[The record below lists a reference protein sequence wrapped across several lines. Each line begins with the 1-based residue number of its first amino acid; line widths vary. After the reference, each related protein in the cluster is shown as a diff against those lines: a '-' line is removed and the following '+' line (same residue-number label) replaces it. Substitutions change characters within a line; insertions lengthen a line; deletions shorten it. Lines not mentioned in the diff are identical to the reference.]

1 MKALIASFTALG
13 LIAAPALAQTNTTA
27 PAHATKPAAKE
38 AKAEGE
44 SMKTEAMEH
53 KAAAHHH
60 AAKCSCP
67 SKYAHELHK
76 SAHKAAKK
84 STTDTST
91 KSSS

>member
-1 MKALIASFTALG
+1 MKALIASLTALG

-27 PAHATKPAAKE
+27 PAHATKPVAKE

-44 SMKTEAMEH
+44 SMKTEAKEH

-67 SKYAHELHK
+67 SKYAHKSHK
-76 SAHKAAKK
+76 SAPKK

>member
-1 MKALIASFTALG
+1 MKALIASLTELG

-44 SMKTEAMEH
+44 SMKTEAKEH

-60 AAKCSCP
+60 AKCSCP
-67 SKYAHELHK
+67 SKYAHKSHK